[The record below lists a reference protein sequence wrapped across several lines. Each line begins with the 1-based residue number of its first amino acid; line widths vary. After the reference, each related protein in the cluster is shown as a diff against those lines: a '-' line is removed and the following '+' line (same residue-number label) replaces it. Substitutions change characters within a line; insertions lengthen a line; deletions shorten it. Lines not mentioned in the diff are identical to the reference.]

1 MCLTLLLT
9 LGISAIIHP
18 SIVRA
23 ETNQLELKA
32 GAAILIEAST
42 GQVLYAK
49 NADIPMR
56 PASMS
61 KMMTEY
67 LVLDAI
73 KAGTIGWDDVVT
85 TQKNAANTLYGGSRI
100 WLAEGDKHTVRELY
114 IAMAIASANDA
125 SVALAEY
132 IAGSQEEFSHRMNAK
147 AREIGLSEHA
157 HFINATGL
165 NRDQMKEEFQP
176 KTIHGETIMTA
187 KDTALLAFHL
197 IQDHPEVLEF
207 SSIPYHQFRERD
219 EQPMENLNAMLGVWE
234 EYNNNYTRYAYEG
247 ADGIKTGFTD
257 EAGYSFTG
265 TAERDGMRLISVVMD
280 VGKEREERF
289 DRFVETAK
297 LFDYGFNNFE
307 KRTVLVAKS
316 EYAPLSYA
324 EVNKGVELEVPLVTD
339 AGIELIVKVT
349 DTDEDFIWKASLL
362 EEEPIMAPIEQ
373 GQILGTL
380 KFTYHGAETIER
392 TVNLIATEDVEKA
405 GWFKLLM
412 RSIAQ
417 FFSNIFNS
425 IKGIFG

>member
-1 MCLTLLLT
+1 MCLLLAFNLV
-9 LGISAIIHP
+9 LSVFIQP
-18 SIVRA
+18 STVRA
-23 ETNQLELKA
+23 EANQLSVKA

-42 GQVLYAK
+42 GQILYSK
-49 NADIPMR
+49 NADVPMR

-73 KAGTIGWDDVVT
+73 KAGTISWDDVVT
-85 TQKNAANTLYGGSRI
+85 TQKNAANTLYSGSRI

-132 IAGSQEEFSHRMNAK
+132 IAGTQEEFANRMNAK

-176 KTIHGETIMTA
+176 KSIPGETVMTA
-187 KDTALLAFHL
+187 KDTALLALNL
-197 IQDHPEVLEF
+197 INDHPEVVEF

-219 EQPMENLNAMLGVWE
+219 DAPMENLNAMLGAWE
-234 EYNNNYTRYAYEG
+234 EYNNNYSRFAYEG
-247 ADGIKTGFTD
+247 ADGIKTGYTD
-257 EAGYSFTG
+257 EAGYCFTG

-280 VGKEREERF
+280 TGKERSERF
-289 DRFVETAK
+289 DRFTETAK

-316 EYAPLSYA
+316 EYPPLNYA
-324 EVNKGVELEVPLVTD
+324 EVTKGVENEVGLVTD
-339 AGIELIVKVT
+339 AGIELMVKVT
-349 DTDEDFIWKASLL
+349 DTDEDFIWEATLI
-362 EEEPIMAPIEQ
+362 EEEPIMAPVEQ
-373 GQILGTL
+373 GEILGTL

-392 TVNLIATEDVEKA
+392 TVNLIATDDVEKA

-412 RSIAQ
+412 RSIGE